1 MGGVLQGFL
10 VIAWVIG
17 VGYVLG
23 KLEVLGRGAQEV
35 LSRLVFFAGTP
46 ALLFVTLISA
56 DLADVVSPTLAVT
69 AISTTLVALLYAAIA
84 HWVLKRSTGDT
95 VIGALA
101 SSYVNVGN
109 LGIPITV
116 FVFGNA
122 ALVAPVML
130 FQVVAI
136 APIAYAILDVNANIS
151 ESVGKRLLRPLRN
164 PITISSFLGMG
175 VSWAGITVP
184 SMLLEPIEL
193 VAGVA
198 VPSALIAFGLSLAAG
213 LRTVQPV
220 SAVDLALVTFL
231 KLGVHPALAF
241 LFGHFVFGMDGIP
254 LLAVTL
260 FGALPTAQNVLIAAI
275 RYDCGRGIARQS
287 ALVTTALSILP
298 MIAIVALV
306 DVPGL

>member
-10 VIAWVIG
+10 VIAAVIG
-17 VGYVLG
+17 VGFCLG
-23 KLEVLGRGAQEV
+23 KLGVLGRGAQEV

-69 AISTTLVALLYAAIA
+69 AISTTLVAFIYAGIA
-84 HWVLKRSTGDT
+84 HWALKRSTGDT
-95 VIGALA
+95 VIGALS
-101 SSYVNVGN
+101 SSYVNAGN

-130 FQVVAI
+130 FQVVVV
-136 APIAYAILDVNANIS
+136 APVAYAILDINAKIS

-164 PITISSFLGMG
+164 PITIGSFLGMA
-175 VSWAGITVP
+175 VSGTGITVP
-184 SMLLEPIEL
+184 PLLLEPVEL

-198 VPSALIAFGLSLAAG
+198 VPGALIAFGLSLAAG
-213 LRTVQPV
+213 LRTAQPV
-220 SAVDLALVTFL
+220 SAVDLSLVTFL
-231 KLGVHPALAF
+231 KLVVHPALAF
-241 LFGHFVFGMDGIP
+241 LVGRFVFGMEAVP

-260 FGALPTAQNVLIAAI
+260 FAALPTAQNVLIAAI
-275 RYDCGRGIARQS
+275 RYDRGRGIARQA
-287 ALVTTALSILP
+287 ALVTTALSVLP

-306 DVPGL
+306 DVPGF

>member
-1 MGGVLQGFL
+1 MGGVFQGFL
-10 VIAWVIG
+10 VIAAVIG
-17 VGYVLG
+17 VGYALG

-46 ALLFVTLISA
+46 ALLFITLISA
-56 DLADVVSPTLAVT
+56 DLADVISPTLAVT
-69 AISTTLVALLYAAIA
+69 AVSTTLIALIYAAIA
-84 HWVLKRSTGDT
+84 HWALKRSTGDT

-101 SSYVNVGN
+101 SSYVNAGN

-130 FQVVAI
+130 FQVIVI
-136 APIAYAILDVNANIS
+136 APVAYAILDVNANIS

-164 PITISSFLGMG
+164 PITISSLLGMAVAG
-175 VSWAGITVP
+175 TGITIP
-184 SMLLEPIEL
+184 SMLLEPVEL

-198 VPSALIAFGLSLAAG
+198 VPGALIAFGLSLAAG
-213 LRTVQPV
+213 LRTAQPV
-220 SAVDLALVTFL
+220 AVVDLGLVTFL
-231 KLGVHPALAF
+231 KLVLHPVLAF
-241 LFGHFVFGMDGIP
+241 LFGRFVFGMEDIP

-260 FGALPTAQNVLIAAI
+260 FAALPTAQNVLIAAI
-275 RYDCGRGIARQS
+275 RYDRGRGIARQA

-298 MIAIVALV
+298 MIAIVTLV
-306 DVPGL
+306 EVPGL